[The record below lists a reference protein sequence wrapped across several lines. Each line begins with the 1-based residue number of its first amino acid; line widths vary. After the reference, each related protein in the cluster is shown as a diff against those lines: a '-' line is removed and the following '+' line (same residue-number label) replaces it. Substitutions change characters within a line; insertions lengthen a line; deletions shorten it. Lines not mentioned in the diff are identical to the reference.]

1 MRTEFATPVS
11 SIASRAVRVLDASRV
26 ADALNRRLEE
36 QDERGSRSGL
46 GFRPG
51 KQRRLPQFDFAGSS
65 DLSEVLRTRRS
76 VIFVTVRDYCG
87 TNLAKD

>member
-36 QDERGSRSGL
+36 QGERGRGVVSASD
-46 GFRPG
+46 
-51 KQRRLPQFDFAGSS
+51 QASSAGCRNLTSQ
-65 DLSEVLRTRRS
+65 EVL
-76 VIFVTVRDYCG
+76 I
-87 TNLAKD
+87 